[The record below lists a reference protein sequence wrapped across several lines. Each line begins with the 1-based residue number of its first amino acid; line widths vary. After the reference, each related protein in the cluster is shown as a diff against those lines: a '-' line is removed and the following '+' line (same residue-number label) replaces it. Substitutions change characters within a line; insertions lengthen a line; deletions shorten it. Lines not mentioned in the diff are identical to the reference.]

1 MEISESLRSEQ
12 SVKKAVVRGGAWIY
26 GRKVVTSL
34 LHLGVMAILARQL
47 GPAEFGLIALA
58 QGLLNLLAIL
68 SSQGVN
74 EYVIYDNEVGREE
87 RVEAAFWL
95 DLSLSIASVILGLI
109 CLPLI
114 TKFYSEPGLDVVMVS
129 LLLRYPIDAL
139 SRVPDALLKKR
150 LEFRKLQTRDVVLD
164 FLSSVGKIAL
174 ALNGWGVWSLI
185 LPAFL
190 ISMVRAIVVFRMAKW
205 KPRFVFHLNLWPV
218 IFSYSGYVVGSTLTS
233 YVINQGDTLLIG
245 KLMGSQ
251 VLGIYSLAW
260 SSAHLIIRNVN
271 GVVNQ
276 IALPALSAASGDTAH
291 LWFGLRRMMRLLSII
306 TFPAL
311 IGLFVVADDFIL
323 AVYGPQWRDAILPL
337 RILLIYALR
346 YAVGSPIGP
355 VFKARGRTDI
365 PFKLGLA
372 IVPFYLI
379 GIWIGSRYG
388 LVGVAMGVTLTR
400 TAFGVVG
407 FELVSRMLDVNFR
420 KVVAP
425 MVPSFLASCLMGC
438 VVLSVK
444 ALLDVSAIEDNHL
457 LTLGILM
464 TLGGLTFLALLRTYF
479 RDLARDLAG
488 ISRPIL
494 GSGVLQS
501 AVNRMLAVQ
510 PVVGGS

>member
-1 MEISESLRSEQ
+1 MKSDNMEISESLRSEQ

-205 KPRFVFHLNLWPV
+205 KPRF
-218 IFSYSGYVVGSTLTS
+218 
-233 YVINQGDTLLIG
+233 VINQGDTLLIG